1 MTSNVYNI
9 LTEVLLGGSVI
20 ALVVALGYLV
30 AAIFGWRGTQRS
42 RRLTWFAVCAG
53 VFAGL
58 VGAQQAL
65 LWGIFLPSF
74 GAEASRMHKKLADDA
89 SVVHVGD
96 KVPSIV
102 LTDTAGIIFDLDKLR
117 GKVVLINFFATWCG
131 PCIQELP
138 EIQELWNKNCENKRF
153 ALIAIGR
160 EETNDSVKDF
170 QATHGFTFP
179 MAADPNR
186 LSYAAFADKV
196 IPRTFLVAPDGRIK
210 YSSTGFSEGEISK
223 LEDELTSL
231 LSMTAR

>member
-1 MTSNVYNI
+1 VTSNVYNI

-30 AAIFGWRGTQRS
+30 AAIIGWRGTQRR
-42 RRLTWFAVCAG
+42 RRLTRFVVCVG

-58 VGAQQAL
+58 VGSQQAL
-65 LWGIFLPSF
+65 LWGIFLPSL
-74 GAEASRMHKKLADDA
+74 GAEASRVHQELGDDV

-96 KVPSIV
+96 SVPSIV
-102 LTDTAGIIFDLDKLR
+102 LTDTAGNIFDLDKLH

-138 EIQELWNKNCENKRF
+138 EIQELWNKNCENDRF
-153 ALIAIGR
+153 ALIVIGR

-186 LSYAAFADKV
+186 SAYSAFADEI
-196 IPRTFLVAPDGRIK
+196 IPRTFLVSPDGRIAH
-210 YSSTGFSEGEISK
+210 SSTGFSDAEMSK
-223 LEDELTSL
+223 LEAELASL
-231 LSMTAR
+231 LSTTSR